1 MAEFT
6 NEGMQEFIDLCIFT
20 DRQLERVI
28 GRSIYPGGKLVA
40 NAVKKAIDGIHT
52 DDHLFKF
59 AAEHD
64 RMRAGPTKREK
75 AWIAKS
81 FGIAEIRRNVHGWNV
96 KLGFDGYSDIRT
108 TNPRIKMGVLP
119 NALIARSVNSGTSFM
134 AAQPFMDITVR
145 QNTKACEKVIEE
157 QFDKEIAKIWERYK

>member
-40 NAVKKAIDGIHT
+40 NAVKKAIEGIHT

-81 FGIAEIRRNVHGWNV
+81 FGIAEIRRNVSGWNV
-96 KLGFDGYSDIRT
+96 KLGFDGYSDIPT
-108 TNPRIKMGVLP
+108 TNPKIKMGVLP

-145 QNTKACEKVIEE
+145 QNTKACEKAIEE

>member
-6 NEGMQEFIDLCIFT
+6 NEGIQEFVDLCIFT
-20 DRQLERVI
+20 DRQLDRVI
-28 GRSIYPGGKLVA
+28 GRSIYPGGRLVA
-40 NAVKKAIDGIHT
+40 NAVKKAIEGIHT

-59 AAEHD
+59 AAKYS
-64 RMRAGPTKREK
+64 RLRTGPTKREK

-81 FGIAEIRRNVHGWNV
+81 FGIAEIRRNIHGWNV
-96 KLGFDGYSDIRT
+96 KLGFDGYSDIQT
-108 TNPRIKMGVLP
+108 TNPKIKMGVLP

-134 AAQPFMDITVR
+134 AAQPFMDISVR
-145 QNTKACEKVIEE
+145 QNTQACEKAIEE

>member
-6 NEGMQEFIDLCIFT
+6 NEGIQEFVDLCIFT
-20 DRQLERVI
+20 DRQLDRVI
-28 GRSIYPGGKLVA
+28 GRSIYPGGRLVA
-40 NAVKKAIDGIHT
+40 NAVKKAIEGIHT

-59 AAEHD
+59 AAKYD
-64 RMRAGPTKREK
+64 RLRTGPTKREK

-81 FGIAEIRRNVHGWNV
+81 FGIAEIRRNIHGWNL
-96 KLGFDGYSDIRT
+96 KLGFDGYSDIQT
-108 TNPRIKMGVLP
+108 TNPKIKMGVLP

-134 AAQPFMDITVR
+134 AAQPFMDISVR
-145 QNTKACEKVIEE
+145 QNTQACEKAIEE

>member
-6 NEGMQEFIDLCIFT
+6 NEGIQEFVDLCIFT
-20 DRQLERVI
+20 DRQLDRVI
-28 GRSIYPGGKLVA
+28 GRSIYPGGRLVA
-40 NAVKKAIDGIHT
+40 NAVKKAIEGIHT

-59 AAEHD
+59 AAKYD
-64 RMRAGPTKREK
+64 RLRTGPTKREK

-81 FGIAEIRRNVHGWNV
+81 FGIAEIRRNIHGWNV
-96 KLGFDGYSDIRT
+96 KLGFDGYSDIQT
-108 TNPRIKMGVLP
+108 TNPKIKMGVLP

-134 AAQPFMDITVR
+134 AAQPFMDISVR
-145 QNTKACEKVIEE
+145 QNTQACEKAIEE

>member
-40 NAVKKAIDGIHT
+40 NAVKKAIEGIHT